1 MNYIQYNFTVTP
13 PEPGSD
19 ILISVIAEMGFDS
32 FESNENGFVAY
43 IPEDLNS
50 GIDLSELKFEDF
62 SYSFSTQKT
71 PQVNWNE
78 EWEKNFSPVI
88 VNDDCII
95 RAPFHHLSQG
105 DAFGNKTHK
114 YDIVIMPKMS
124 FGTGHHDT
132 TWLMCRNL
140 LDLDVKNKTLFD
152 MGTGTGVLAILAKK
166 LGAATIVGND
176 IDDWSVENALENCA
190 ANDCKDIKIFKGDG
204 DLLASKSCYDII
216 LANINKNVLKSYIP
230 QLSNALKPT
239 GILFIS
245 GFFKTDCEELI
256 NLASMHYLHL
266 NKQEV
271 KNDWAMISFTKAS

>member
-1 MNYIQYNFTVTP
+1 MHYIQYNFTVTP

-19 ILISVIAEMGFDS
+19 ILISIIAEMGFDS
-32 FESNENGFVAY
+32 FETNDKGFVAY

-50 GIDLSELKFEDF
+50 SVDLSELKFDDF
-62 SYSFSTQKT
+62 SYSFTTEKMA
-71 PQVNWNE
+71 QVNWNE

-88 VNDDCII
+88 VNDTCVI
-95 RAPFHHLSQG
+95 RAPFHHL
-105 DAFGNKTHK
+105 DKNYK

-132 TWLMCRNL
+132 TWLMCKNL
-140 LDLDVKNKTLFD
+140 LEQDLKNKTVFD

-166 LGAATIVGND
+166 LGASEIVGND
-176 IDDWSVENALENCA
+176 IDDWSVENAIENCA

-204 DLLASKSCYDII
+204 DLLSSKQAYDMI
-216 LANINKNVLKSYIP
+216 LANINKNVLKAYIP
-230 QLSNALKPT
+230 QLSASLKQGGT
-239 GILFIS
+239 LFIS

-256 NLASMHYLHL
+256 NLASTHYLQL

-271 KNDWAMISFTKAS
+271 KNDWAMISFKKTL